1 MTGVMRRFSA
11 ALAAAAMAVSIVPFA
26 DISAYAEYAAT
37 HPDGFVYADGSKF
50 MCDGSPY
57 YYGGTNCYYLTYKS
71 KSEVKNVFDDA
82 SKMGLKVIRIWG
94 NLDVG
99 KKTGEIDSQSGHE
112 VFEGNNDGTGEKDGV
127 YFQYWDDEAGKP
139 VVNEGEDGLRHLD
152 YIIKQAEEHDM
163 KLVIT
168 FTNYWEAFGGMGQYV
183 KWYQM
188 SQGKS
193 VGNSKVDE
201 KDTCDFY
208 TNETI
213 KGWYKDYIKTLLN
226 HTNYYTGEK
235 LVDSEAVFSWE
246 LSNEPRCTVDEFC
259 KDDILY
265 NWAKEMSAYVKSID
279 PYHMVSV
286 GDEGFYNLGYQE
298 AARQDLPSSAYS
310 GYYGVDFD
318 KLMTIDTVDFGTP
331 HMYVDQ
337 WGFDLGDDDLEWIK
351 RHAQTTSSADKPI
364 IFEEFGL
371 TDKTKRDAAYSDWL
385 DIVTGDYYEGV
396 EYQGFNY
403 WMIASYLDDGT
414 LYQDYDGYTV
424 YGPEGIEKTDSTRT
438 LMMNAAAK
446 MEKKNIVNTTDKSTY
461 SFDRSK
467 SGNVVVNVSM
477 KEGSISGV
485 EVGGKK
491 LSSDDYTISGNAVTI
506 KASYLKRQ
514 ELAKYSCRILTTG
527 GNQPKF
533 NLTVSDSSIP
543 KPIISPEI
551 ISVDVNPKKCSDV
564 DITMDRKTSE
574 FRGIVADGKALAEGT
589 DYTTSGDTV
598 TLKSAYLKT
607 LSAGIVTLKF
617 DFYEGE
623 DRELTINV
631 SDTTGLDELDT
642 FESYSNDKALWSSYS
657 RNTSGNE
664 VSLSLAAKNGSK
676 TLAFGYDIGSPNGYC
691 GVNHPIAVRNA
702 SSFAGVELWLEGD
715 GTGNSLTVQ
724 LRDANDNYFEAQIAL
739 DFAGGKTIKIP
750 FADFKA
756 PSWQSGGKLDT
767 SKLNQFSFYMGGDS
781 AQKTGTVYIDNVVFY
796 EDGQIE
802 KPHLST
808 KSGIFDADAP
818 SGVRTD
824 LVLYGK
830 SVESI
835 IVNGKKLTGGLDY
848 STSGS
853 QIMLNESW
861 LKTLANGNYT
871 LTYTFSDGNTDTF
884 ALTVKNVKSSHTH
897 SYTAK
902 VTKEATCTTEGERI
916 YTCTCG
922 DKYTETIPAKGHSW
936 VKGETVAPTENEKGY
951 TIYTC
956 ASCGETKKDDYT
968 DPIGHRHSYTLTST
982 KAATCETDGE
992 KVYTCSCGE
1001 KYTETIP
1008 ATGHSESAWIIDKAA
1023 TATENGSKHTEC
1035 TTCGKVI
1042 KTEVIPATGEVS
1054 DKKETVI
1061 FTGSA
1066 KTSGWGQAITLSTT
1080 KEGGSFDSSVIEKDG
1095 YFEVQF
1101 KGGTDKA
1108 EIILQSWSGGA
1119 DWARVS
1125 PTEVTEKD
1133 GIVYAKYSY
1142 DDVAAAFGT
1151 TDFSKVDRFHVGAAN
1166 GDIEVLSVKYIV
1178 GKSTKPVDPVD
1189 PVDPDK
1195 PEQDPYVSIFW
1206 GAKSCG
1212 SWGQAVSVMTSKN
1225 YGSFDVSYLSA
1236 NGYFYVEYSGAEN
1249 EFELILQSWSGG
1261 ANWARVQPSE
1271 TGRAND
1277 RYYAKFTYADCVKE
1291 LGAGFDK
1298 LDQLHAAAKNG
1309 DITVYSICY
1318 CTPAK

>member
-26 DISAYAEYAAT
+26 DISAYAEYAAA
-37 HPDGFVYADGSKF
+37 HPEGFVYADGSKF

-99 KKTGEIDSQSGHE
+99 KKTGKVDLQSGHE

-127 YFQYWDDEAGKP
+127 YFQYWDDKAGKP
-139 VVNEGEDGLRHLD
+139 VVNEGEDGLRRLD
-152 YIIKQAEEHDM
+152 YIIKQAEEHNM

-235 LVDSEAVFSWE
+235 LMDSEAVFSWE

-298 AARQDLPSSAYS
+298 AAKQDLPSAAYS
-310 GYYGVDFD
+310 GYYGVDFN

-351 RHAQTTSSADKPI
+351 RHAQTTASADKPV

-424 YGPEGIEKTDSTRT
+424 YGPEGVDKTDSTRT

-461 SFDRSK
+461 TFDRSK
-467 SGNVVVNVSM
+467 SGDVVVNVSM

-491 LSSDDYTISGNAVTI
+491 LSSGDYTISGNTVTI
-506 KASYLKRQ
+506 KASYLKKQ

-574 FRGIVADGKALAEGT
+574 FRGIIADGKTLNEGT
-589 DYTTSGDTV
+589 DYTASGDTV

-607 LSAGIVTLKF
+607 LSAGIVTLTF

-631 SDTTGLDELDT
+631 SDTTGLDELDS
-642 FESYSNDKALWSSYS
+642 FESYSDDKALWSAYS
-657 RNTSGNE
+657 RNTGGNE
-664 VSLSLAAKNGSK
+664 VSLSLTTKNGSK
-676 TLAFGYDIGSPNGYC
+676 ALAFGYDIGSPNGYC

-702 SSFAGVELWLEGD
+702 SSFAGVELWVEGD

-724 LRDANDNYFEAQIAL
+724 LRDANENYFEAQIAL
-739 DFAGGKTIKIP
+739 DFTGGKTIKIP

-756 PSWQSGGKLDT
+756 PSWQSGGTLDT
-767 SKLNQFSFYMGGDS
+767 SKLDQFSFYMGGDS
-781 AQKTGTVYIDNVVFY
+781 AQKTGTVYIDDVVFY
-796 EDGQIE
+796 EDGQTE

-808 KSGIFDADAP
+808 KSGTFDADAP

-830 SVESI
+830 SVES
-835 IVNGKKLTGGLDY
+835 VTANGKKLAGGSDY
-848 STSGS
+848 STNGS

-861 LKTLANGNYT
+861 LKTLRNGTYT
-871 LTYTFSDGNTDTF
+871 LTYTFSDGSTDTF

-922 DKYTETIPAKGHSW
+922 D
-936 VKGETVAPTENEKGY
+936 
-951 TIYTC
+951 
-956 ASCGETKKDDYT
+956 
-968 DPIGHRHSYTLTST
+968 R
-982 KAATCETDGE
+982 
-992 KVYTCSCGE
+992 
-1001 KYTETIP
+1001 YTETIP

-1023 TATENGSKHTEC
+1023 TAIENGSKHTEC

-1054 DKKETVI
+1054 DRKETVI

-1080 KEGGSFDSSVIEKDG
+1080 KEGGSFDSSIIEKDG

-1101 KGGTDKA
+1101 KGDTDKA
-1108 EIILQSWSGGA
+1108 EVILQSWSGGA

-1133 GIVYAKYSY
+1133 GVVYAKYSY

-1166 GDIEVLSVKYIV
+1166 GDIEVLSVKYIIE
-1178 GKSTKPVDPVD
+1178 KSTEPVDPVD
-1189 PVDPDK
+1189 PVDPDE

-1225 YGSFDVSYLSA
+1225 YGSLDVSYLSA

-1261 ANWARVQPSE
+1261 ASWARVQPSE
-1271 TGRAND
+1271 TGKANGH
-1277 RYYAKFTYADCVKE
+1277 YYAKFTYADCVKA

-1318 CTPAK
+1318 CTPAR

>member
-1 MTGVMRRFSA
+1 
-11 ALAAAAMAVSIVPFA
+11 MAVSIVPFA
-26 DISAYAEYAAT
+26 DISAYAEYAAA
-37 HPDGFVYADGSKF
+37 HPEGFVYADGSKF

-99 KKTGEIDSQSGHE
+99 KKTGKIDSQSGHE

-139 VVNEGEDGLRHLD
+139 VVNEGEDGLRRLD
-152 YIIKQAEEHDM
+152 YVIKQAEEHNM

-235 LVDSEAVFSWE
+235 LMDSEAVFSWE

-298 AARQDLPSSAYS
+298 AAKQDLPSAAYS
-310 GYYGVDFD
+310 GYYGVDFN

-351 RHAQTTSSADKPI
+351 RHAQTTASADKPV

-424 YGPEGIEKTDSTRT
+424 YGPEGVDKTDSTRT

-461 SFDRSK
+461 TFDRSK
-467 SGNVVVNVSM
+467 SGDVVVNVSM

-491 LSSDDYTISGNAVTI
+491 LSSGDYTISGNTVTI
-506 KASYLKRQ
+506 KASYLKKQ

-574 FRGIVADGKALAEGT
+574 FRGIIADGKTLAEGT
-589 DYTTSGDTV
+589 DYIASGETV
-598 TLKSAYLKT
+598 TLKSAYLKK
-607 LSAGIVTLKF
+607 LSAGIVTLTF

-642 FESYSNDKALWSSYS
+642 FESYSDDKALWSAYS
-657 RNTSGNE
+657 RNTGGNE
-664 VSLSLAAKNGSK
+664 VSLSLTTKNGSK
-676 TLAFGYDIGSPNGYC
+676 ALAFGYDIGSPNGYC

-702 SSFAGVELWLEGD
+702 SSFAGVELWIEGD

-739 DFAGGKTIKIP
+739 DFTGGKTIKIP

-756 PSWQSGGKLDT
+756 PSWQSGGTLDT
-767 SKLNQFSFYMGGDS
+767 SKLDQFSFYMGGDS
-781 AQKTGTVYIDNVVFY
+781 VATGIVYIDDVVFY
-796 EDGQIE
+796 EDGQTE

-808 KSGIFDADAP
+808 KSGTFDADAP

-835 IVNGKKLTGGLDY
+835 TANGKKLAGGSDY
-848 STSGS
+848 STNGS

-861 LKTLANGNYT
+861 LKTLGNGTYT
-871 LTYTFSDGNTDTF
+871 LTYTFSDGSTDTF

-897 SYTAK
+897 SYTEK

-922 DKYTETIPAKGHSW
+922 D
-936 VKGETVAPTENEKGY
+936 
-951 TIYTC
+951 
-956 ASCGETKKDDYT
+956 
-968 DPIGHRHSYTLTST
+968 R
-982 KAATCETDGE
+982 
-992 KVYTCSCGE
+992 
-1001 KYTETIP
+1001 YTETIP

-1023 TATENGSKHTEC
+1023 TAIENGSKHTEC

-1054 DKKETVI
+1054 DRKETVI

-1080 KEGGSFDSSVIEKDG
+1080 KEGGSFDSSIIEKDG

-1101 KGGTDKA
+1101 KGDTDKA
-1108 EIILQSWSGGA
+1108 EVILQSWSGGA

-1133 GIVYAKYSY
+1133 GVVYAKYSY

-1166 GDIEVLSVKYIV
+1166 GDIEVLSVKYIIE
-1178 GKSTKPVDPVD
+1178 KSTEPVDPVD
-1189 PVDPDK
+1189 PVDPDE

-1225 YGSFDVSYLSA
+1225 YGSLDVSYLSA

-1261 ANWARVQPSE
+1261 ASWARVQPSE
-1271 TGRAND
+1271 TGKANGH
-1277 RYYAKFTYADCVKE
+1277 YYAKFTYADCVKA

-1318 CTPAK
+1318 CTPAR

>member
-1 MTGVMRRFSA
+1 MKRSMVMTGVMRRFSA

-26 DISAYAEYAAT
+26 DISAYAEYAAA
-37 HPDGFVYADGSKF
+37 HPEGFVYADGSKF

-99 KKTGEIDSQSGHE
+99 KKTGKVDSQSGHE

-127 YFQYWDDEAGKP
+127 YFQYWDDKAGKP
-139 VVNEGEDGLRHLD
+139 VVNEGEDGLRRLD
-152 YIIKQAEEHDM
+152 YVIKQAEEHNM

-235 LVDSEAVFSWE
+235 LMDSEAVFSWE

-298 AARQDLPSSAYS
+298 AAKQDLPSAAYS
-310 GYYGVDFD
+310 GYYGVDFN

-351 RHAQTTSSADKPI
+351 RHAQTTASADKPV

-424 YGPEGIEKTDSTRT
+424 YGPEGVDKTYSTRT

-467 SGNVVVNVSM
+467 SGDVVVNVSM

-491 LSSDDYTISGNAVTI
+491 LSSGDYTISGNTVTI
-506 KASYLKRQ
+506 KASYLKKQ

-543 KPIISPEI
+543 KPVISPEI

-574 FRGIVADGKALAEGT
+574 FRGIIADGKTLNEGT
-589 DYTTSGDTV
+589 DYTASGDTV

-607 LSAGIVTLKF
+607 LSAGIVTLTF

-642 FESYSNDKALWSSYS
+642 FESYSDDKALWSAYS
-657 RNTSGNE
+657 RNTGGNE
-664 VSLSLAAKNGSK
+664 VSLSLTTKNGSK
-676 TLAFGYDIGSPNGYC
+676 ALAFGYDIGSPNGYC

-702 SSFAGVELWLEGD
+702 SSFAGVELWVEGD

-739 DFAGGKTIKIP
+739 DFTGGKTIKIP

-756 PSWQSGGKLDT
+756 PSWQSGGTLDT
-767 SKLNQFSFYMGGDS
+767 SKLDQFSFYMGGDS
-781 AQKTGTVYIDNVVFY
+781 VATGIVYIDDVVFY
-796 EDGQIE
+796 EDGQTE

-808 KSGIFDADAP
+808 KSGTFDADAP

-835 IVNGKKLTGGLDY
+835 TANGKKLAGGSDY
-848 STSGS
+848 STNGS

-871 LTYTFSDGNTDTF
+871 LTYTFSDGSTDTF

-922 DKYTETIPAKGHSW
+922 D
-936 VKGETVAPTENEKGY
+936 
-951 TIYTC
+951 
-956 ASCGETKKDDYT
+956 
-968 DPIGHRHSYTLTST
+968 R
-982 KAATCETDGE
+982 
-992 KVYTCSCGE
+992 
-1001 KYTETIP
+1001 YTETIP

-1035 TTCGKVI
+1035 TTCGKVL

-1054 DKKETVI
+1054 GKKETVI

-1080 KEGGSFDSSVIEKDG
+1080 KEGGSFDSSIIEKDG

-1101 KGGTDKA
+1101 KGDTDKA
-1108 EIILQSWSGGA
+1108 EVILQSWSGGA

-1133 GIVYAKYSY
+1133 GVVYAKYSY

-1166 GDIEVLSVKYIV
+1166 GDIEVLSVKYIIE
-1178 GKSTKPVDPVD
+1178 KSTEPVDPVD
-1189 PVDPDK
+1189 PVDPDE

-1225 YGSFDVSYLSA
+1225 YGSLDVSYLSA

-1261 ANWARVQPSE
+1261 ASWARVQPSE
-1271 TGRAND
+1271 TGKANGH
-1277 RYYAKFTYADCVKE
+1277 YYAKFTYADCVKA

-1318 CTPAK
+1318 CTSAR

>member
-11 ALAAAAMAVSIVPFA
+11 ALAAAAMTVSIVPFA
-26 DISAYAEYAAT
+26 DISAYAEYAAA
-37 HPDGFVYADGSKF
+37 HPEGFVYADGSKF

-99 KKTGEIDSQSGHE
+99 KKTGKVDSQSGHE

-127 YFQYWDDEAGKP
+127 YFQYWDDKAGKP
-139 VVNEGEDGLRHLD
+139 VVNEGEDGLRRLD
-152 YIIKQAEEHDM
+152 YVIKQAEEHNM

-235 LVDSEAVFSWE
+235 LMDSEAVFSWE

-298 AARQDLPSSAYS
+298 AAKQDLPSAAYS
-310 GYYGVDFD
+310 GYYGVDFN

-351 RHAQTTSSADKPI
+351 RHAQTTASADKPV

-424 YGPEGIEKTDSTRT
+424 YGPEGVDKTDSTRT

-461 SFDRSK
+461 TFDRSK
-467 SGNVVVNVSM
+467 SGDVVVNVSM

-491 LSSDDYTISGNAVTI
+491 LSSGDYTISGNTVTI
-506 KASYLKRQ
+506 KASYLKKQ

-574 FRGIVADGKALAEGT
+574 FRGIIADGKTLAEGT
-589 DYTTSGDTV
+589 DYTASGDTV

-607 LSAGIVTLKF
+607 LSAGIVTLTF

-642 FESYSNDKALWSSYS
+642 FESYSDDKALWSAYS
-657 RNTSGNE
+657 RNTGGNE
-664 VSLSLAAKNGSK
+664 VSLSLTTKNGSK
-676 TLAFGYDIGSPNGYC
+676 ALAFGYDIGSPNGYC

-702 SSFAGVELWLEGD
+702 SSFAGVELWVEGD

-739 DFAGGKTIKIP
+739 DFTGGKTIKIP

-756 PSWQSGGKLDT
+756 PSWQSGGTLDT
-767 SKLNQFSFYMGGDS
+767 SKLDQFSFYMGGDPV
-781 AQKTGTVYIDNVVFY
+781 ATGIVYIDNVVFY
-796 EDGQIE
+796 EDGQTE

-808 KSGIFDADAP
+808 KSGTFDADAP

-835 IVNGKKLTGGLDY
+835 TANGKKLAGGSDY
-848 STSGS
+848 STNGS

-861 LKTLANGNYT
+861 LKTLANGTYT
-871 LTYTFSDGNTDTF
+871 LTYTFSDGSSDTF

-922 DKYTETIPAKGHSW
+922 D
-936 VKGETVAPTENEKGY
+936 
-951 TIYTC
+951 
-956 ASCGETKKDDYT
+956 
-968 DPIGHRHSYTLTST
+968 R
-982 KAATCETDGE
+982 
-992 KVYTCSCGE
+992 
-1001 KYTETIP
+1001 YTETIP

-1023 TATENGSKHTEC
+1023 TAIGNGSKHTEC

-1054 DKKETVI
+1054 DRKETVI

-1080 KEGGSFDSSVIEKDG
+1080 KEGGSFDSSIIEKDG

-1101 KGGTDKA
+1101 KGDTDKA
-1108 EIILQSWSGGA
+1108 EVILQSWSGGT

-1133 GIVYAKYSY
+1133 GVVYAKYSY

-1166 GDIEVLSVKYIV
+1166 GDIEVLSVKYIIE
-1178 GKSTKPVDPVD
+1178 KSTEPVDPVD
-1189 PVDPDK
+1189 PVDPDE

-1225 YGSFDVSYLSA
+1225 YGSLDVSYLSA

-1261 ANWARVQPSE
+1261 ASWARVQPSE
-1271 TGRAND
+1271 TGKANGH
-1277 RYYAKFTYADCVKE
+1277 YYAKFTYADCVKA

-1318 CTPAK
+1318 CTPAR

>member
-26 DISAYAEYAAT
+26 DISAYAEYAAA
-37 HPDGFVYADGSKF
+37 HPEGFVYADGSKF

-99 KKTGEIDSQSGHE
+99 KKTGKVDSQSGHE

-127 YFQYWDDEAGKP
+127 YFQYWDDKAGKP
-139 VVNEGEDGLRHLD
+139 VVNEGEDGLRRLD
-152 YIIKQAEEHDM
+152 YVIKQAEEHNM

-235 LVDSEAVFSWE
+235 LMDSEAVFSWE

-298 AARQDLPSSAYS
+298 AAKQDLPSAAYS
-310 GYYGVDFD
+310 GYYGVDFN

-351 RHAQTTSSADKPI
+351 RHAQTTASADKPV

-424 YGPEGIEKTDSTRT
+424 YGPEGVDKTDSTRT

-461 SFDRSK
+461 TFDRSK
-467 SGNVVVNVSM
+467 SGDVVVNVSM
-477 KEGSISGV
+477 KEGRISGV

-491 LSSDDYTISGNAVTI
+491 LSSGDYTISGNTVTI
-506 KASYLKRQ
+506 KASYLKKQ

-574 FRGIVADGKALAEGT
+574 FRGIIADGKTLAEGT
-589 DYTTSGDTV
+589 DYTVSGDTV

-607 LSAGIVTLKF
+607 LSAGIVTLTF

-642 FESYSNDKALWSSYS
+642 FESYSDDKALWSAYS
-657 RNTSGNE
+657 RNTGGNE
-664 VSLSLAAKNGSK
+664 VSLSLTTKNGSK
-676 TLAFGYDIGSPNGYC
+676 ALAFGYDIGSPNGYC

-702 SSFAGVELWLEGD
+702 SSFAGVELWVEGD

-739 DFAGGKTIKIP
+739 DFTGGKTIKIL

-756 PSWQSGGKLDT
+756 PSWQSGGTLDT
-767 SKLNQFSFYMGGDS
+767 SKLDQFSFYMGGDS
-781 AQKTGTVYIDNVVFY
+781 VATGTVYIDNVVFY
-796 EDGQIE
+796 EDGQSE

-808 KSGIFDADAP
+808 KSGTFDADAP

-835 IVNGKKLTGGLDY
+835 TANGKKLAGGSDY
-848 STSGS
+848 STNGS

-861 LKTLANGNYT
+861 LKTLGNGNYT
-871 LTYTFSDGNTDTF
+871 LTYTFSDGSIDTF

-922 DKYTETIPAKGHSW
+922 D
-936 VKGETVAPTENEKGY
+936 
-951 TIYTC
+951 
-956 ASCGETKKDDYT
+956 
-968 DPIGHRHSYTLTST
+968 R
-982 KAATCETDGE
+982 
-992 KVYTCSCGE
+992 
-1001 KYTETIP
+1001 YTETIP

-1023 TATENGSKHTEC
+1023 TAIENGSKHTEC

-1054 DKKETVI
+1054 DRKETVI

-1080 KEGGSFDSSVIEKDG
+1080 KEGGSFDSSIIEKDG

-1101 KGGTDKA
+1101 KGDTDKA
-1108 EIILQSWSGGA
+1108 EVILQSWSGGT

-1133 GIVYAKYSY
+1133 GVVYAKYSY

-1166 GDIEVLSVKYIV
+1166 GDIEVLSVKYIIE
-1178 GKSTKPVDPVD
+1178 KSTEPVDPVD
-1189 PVDPDK
+1189 PVDPDE

-1225 YGSFDVSYLSA
+1225 YGSLDVSYLSA

-1261 ANWARVQPSE
+1261 ASWARVQPSE
-1271 TGRAND
+1271 TGKANGH
-1277 RYYAKFTYADCVKE
+1277 YYAKFTYADCVKA

-1318 CTPAK
+1318 CTPAR